1 MLERLLQRLP
11 DTYEKSFDSNVGKL
25 LTLPAEQL
33 DDISRNLGRLQDW
46 RDIDQAEGKVLDRIG
61 QNLNVLRRDKDD
73 IEYRRFLKM
82 KITSHQSRGDIET
95 LNEIARVVVGEPF
108 IGIEEFWYE
117 QPATCILNFE
127 LLELYE
133 RIEEEY
139 EDLDNDPW
147 YFDGE
152 YNFDGERQFDGG
164 YIYDAS
170 DRIDDIQNLISN
182 LVDIIYTATA
192 GGVRLYVRGVI
203 NFENVIEINQ
213 SLEKEITKGTTNTFN
228 INQNLD
234 KSVNKNMTETATA
247 YLDGSNT
254 LDGNDELDGERDRI
268 LQELDIEV
276 IENA

>member
-1 MLERLLQRLP
+1 MDRMTGRLP
-11 DTYEKSFDSNVGKL
+11 GLYDKSDDSNINKL
-25 LTLPAEQL
+25 FRMLSAEIDEVNDTL
-33 DDISRNLGRLQDW
+33 DKTKDW
-46 RDIDQAEGKVLDRIG
+46 RDVDQAEGKVLDRIG
-61 QNLNVLRRDKDD
+61 QNLNVLRRDKGD

-170 DRIDDIQNLISN
+170 DRIEDIQNLISN

-203 NFENVIEINQ
+203 NFKNVIEINQ
-213 SLEKEITKGTTNTFN
+213 SLEKEITKETTNTYN
-228 INQNLD
+228 INQDMD

-247 YLDGSNT
+247 YLDGSNN
-254 LDGNDELDGERDRI
+254 LDGGNQLDGERDRI